1 MPTPDLS
8 ALTSS
13 FVERGPSI
21 FEKNLLNWNLRG
33 QGVQVRTNVNAPQAM
48 TKLSAVGNPRPYT
61 AADALTTGP
70 KFTDRVLTAY
80 QSKWDFD
87 FDAEEFRN
95 TYLANQNG
103 APFYEQSLNHIS
115 NAFLDEV
122 LRNTLYSGV
131 RNASGTTSAA
141 IADGWGTSIAALI
154 TATTLTPV
162 VTGAITDV
170 NGVDKFELMVT
181 NAPTWM
187 REKGFIIY
195 CSYAKFDNFRK
206 HYRTAYNFQF
216 DKNAEGSYK
225 MDNLNV
231 EIRPVSW
238 MGTSSRLIATLP
250 DNLVFGTD
258 VERVQVAASQ
268 RRNIIEVRLM
278 MPIGTQIQDL
288 DAILVNDQA

>member
-21 FEKNLLNWNLRG
+21 FEKNLLEWNLAT
-33 QGVQVRTNVNAPQAM
+33 QGIQIRRNVNAPQAM

-70 KFTDRVLTAY
+70 KFTDRVLTAF

-95 TYLANQNG
+95 TYLANQSG
-103 APFYEQSLNHIS
+103 APFYEQSLNHVAQ
-115 NAFLDEV
+115 AFLDDIQ
-122 LRNTLYSGV
+122 RNTLYLGS

-141 IADGWGTSIAALI
+141 IADGWGKTIADLI

-162 VTGAITDV
+162 VTGAITDA

-181 NAPTWM
+181 NVPTWM
-187 REKGFIIY
+187 REKGFVIF

-206 HYRTAYNFQF
+206 NYRTAFNFQF
-216 DKNAEGSYK
+216 DKNAEGRYK

-231 EIRPVSW
+231 EIRPVAW
-238 MGTSSRLIATLP
+238 MGTSSRLIATLEN
-250 DNLVFGTD
+250 NLVFGTD

-268 RRNIIEVRLM
+268 RRNIIEVRFM
-278 MPIGTQIQDL
+278 MPVGTQIQDL
-288 DAILVNDQA
+288 EAIFVNDQA